1 MLDFKHVR
9 SFVVLADRM
18 HFGQAAR
25 VLGVSQST
33 LSAQIRALEDELGG
47 ALLNRSNRTMALT
60 PLGETFLLDA
70 HKLIM
75 MAECAKHN
83 ASDVLNGTSST
94 LRLGVCSAAISSGL
108 VGAVLAESRV
118 RFPSLKIMAEEAP
131 PATLAKHLAN
141 GSIDVMM
148 SLVFGLRFD
157 APVAAQTIGR
167 CPMVL
172 LASDK
177 SGYIA
182 EDGTP
187 DMDALREAAFILY
200 ENRHDS
206 PFVVDNTLGFTPK
219 SVIKL
224 ASLRLM
230 IEYVRVNAGVTLI
243 PEIDL
248 KLVGPGIR
256 HWVVPDMMIDSA
268 VVRLA
273 QNNASV
279 VKAFVRM
286 ILEVKERRFWY
297 RPGCPEA
304 APGQLHRIGTQFA
317 CK

>member
-1 MLDFKHVR
+1 MFDFKHVR

-18 HFGQAAR
+18 HFGRAAR
-25 VLGVSQST
+25 ELGVSQST
-33 LSAQIRALEDELGG
+33 LSAQMRALEEELGG
-47 ALLNRSNRTMALT
+47 PLLNRSNRTMALT

-75 MAECAKHN
+75 TAECAKHN
-83 ASDVLNGTSST
+83 AADILNGTSST

-108 VGAVLAESRV
+108 VGAVLAEARV
-118 RFPSLKIMAEEAP
+118 RFPSLKIIAEEAP
-131 PATLAKHLAN
+131 PASLAKLLAN

-167 CPMVL
+167 CPFVL
-172 LASDK
+172 LAAED
-177 SGYIA
+177 SGYIDA
-182 EDGTP
+182 DGNP
-187 DMDALREAAFILY
+187 DMDTLREAAFILY

-206 PFVVDNTLGFTPK
+206 PFVVDNSLGFTPK

-224 ASLRLM
+224 GSLRLM

-248 KLVGPGIR
+248 KLVGSGIR
-256 HWVVPDMMIDSA
+256 HWVVPDMMLDSA

-286 ILEVKERRFWY
+286 VCEVKERRLWY

-304 APGQLHRIGTQFA
+304 ESGRMLQD
-317 CK
+317 